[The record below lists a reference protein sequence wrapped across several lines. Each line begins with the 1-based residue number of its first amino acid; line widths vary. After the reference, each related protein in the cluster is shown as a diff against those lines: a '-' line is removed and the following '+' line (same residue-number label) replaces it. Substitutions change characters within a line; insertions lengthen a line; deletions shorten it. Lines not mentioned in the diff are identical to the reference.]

1 MAYVSAGAVAIH
13 EEGGPGTHIAFRVSD
28 QERRALREAL
38 AEADIDHEERDHDI
52 AIGLFFEDPDGRKL
66 EAITY
71 KSGDDPRRP

>member
-1 MAYVSAGAVAIH
+1 VS
-13 EEGGPGTHIAFRVSD
+13 EE
-28 QERRALREAL
+28 ERQALRQAL

-71 KSGDDPRRP
+71 SSGEDPRRAR

>member
-1 MAYVSAGAVAIH
+1 MAYVSGGAVAIH